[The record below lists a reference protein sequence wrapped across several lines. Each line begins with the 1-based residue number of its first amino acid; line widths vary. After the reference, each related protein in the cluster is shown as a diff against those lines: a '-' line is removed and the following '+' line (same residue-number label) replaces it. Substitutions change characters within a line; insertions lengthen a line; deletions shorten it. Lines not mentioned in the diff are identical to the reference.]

1 MPAAAFRRIPVQP
14 QAQQQLEKKLF
25 PAPTRGWIA
34 NENLAAAKP
43 GGALRLENIFPTE
56 KSVRLRGG
64 SERFATV
71 GSGTPVTSLWNFK
84 TGTSERFFAATET
97 AIYDITAPADPNVS
111 PTPDVS
117 GQTSGYYSTAPFAE
131 PTNNFLV
138 AVNGTDHARIYN
150 GTRWDIV
157 NGLQTYTITY
167 DTETGN
173 FTIGQQITGSISAAK
188 ATILDIDDQG
198 TQGTLYIQSIL
209 PGPVT
214 YALNFDTQTANFTV
228 GQVVTG
234 TTSTAHG
241 VIQSQVDVGTTGT
254 LYLRTVVG
262 VFTAGEALTD
272 PLGGAAKV
280 NGVISVSDA
289 GLFQNNE
296 TLTDPLGG
304 SARASGVAIA
314 YGIPPITGVDTSDLS
329 HVNVYRSRLYFVERG
344 TFSVWY
350 PPVDSLGGAAREFVL
365 NGIFLRGGSLLF
377 TATWS
382 LDAGDGVD
390 DKLVFV
396 TTEGEAA
403 VYEGGD
409 PDADAWSLVGR
420 YDLAPPMGKNAVMRA
435 GGELLIATMEGIIPI
450 SAAITRDS
458 AALSL
463 AAITRTIEP
472 EWKKEVL
479 ARRKPWDMLKWPSHN
494 MAIVALPTDASSGTG
509 GFDAGF
515 DAGFDVGGDVTTG
528 PAPYCFVVNVQTG
541 GWTKYT
547 NWNTRC
553 LGLFEEWAYFG
564 TTDGTVMKA
573 EVSGSDDGHPYE
585 CVVVWQFDHLG
596 DIGPTH
602 LVQQLR
608 TTFLA
613 SVPFTP
619 KASLS
624 SNYVIKLPAAPPA
637 AANNPSGSEWDV
649 GSWDVALWDAQGLKH
664 VTTRW
669 TSAGRTGFCIAPQ
682 VQVLCGQ
689 LLAPDADL
697 ISLEVT
703 FEHGGLVV

>member
-1 MPAAAFRRIPVQP
+1 M
-14 QAQQQLEKKLF
+14 
-25 PAPTRGWIA
+25 
-34 NENLAAAKP
+34 
-43 GGALRLENIFPTE
+43 
-56 KSVRLRGG
+56 
-64 SERFATV
+64 
-71 GSGTPVTSLWNFK
+71 SLWNFK

-131 PTNNFLV
+131 PTGNFLV

-150 GTRWDIV
+150 GTRWDIS

-167 DTETGN
+167 DTQTGN
-173 FTIGQQITGSISAAK
+173 FTKGQQITGSISAAK
-188 ATILDIDDQG
+188 ATILDIDDTG
-198 TQGTLYIQSIL
+198 TDGTLYIQSIL

-228 GQVVTG
+228 GATVTG
-234 TTSTAHG
+234 ATSTAHG

-262 VFTAGEALTD
+262 TFTAGEIITGTS
-272 PLGGAAKV
+272 GGSANV

-304 SARASGVAIA
+304 SARSSGLAIA
-314 YGIPPITGVDTSDLS
+314 YGFGPITGVDTSDLS

-350 PPVDSLGGAAREFVL
+350 PPVDSLGGAATEFAL
-365 NGIFLRGGSLLF
+365 NGIFLKGGSLLF
-377 TATWS
+377 SATWS

-390 DKLVFV
+390 DKIVFI

-403 VYEGGD
+403 VYEGSYPGD
-409 PDADAWSLVGR
+409 SNSWSLVGR

-450 SAAITRDS
+450 SAAITRDA

-463 AAITRTIEP
+463 AAITKTIEP
-472 EWKKEVL
+472 EWKKEVA
-479 ARRKPWDMLKWPSHN
+479 ARSNLPWDMLKWPSHN
-494 MAIVALPTDASSGTG
+494 MAIVALPTEASSGLPGG
-509 GFDAGF
+509 GFDS
-515 DAGFDVGGDVTTG
+515 GFDVGFTTDAAIPSTIG

-547 NWNTRC
+547 NWNTRS
-553 LGLFEEWAYFG
+553 LGLFDDWAYFG
-564 TTDGTVMKA
+564 TADGTVMKA
-573 EVSGSDDGHPYE
+573 EVSGSDDGLPYE

-619 KASLS
+619 RASVS
-624 SNYVIKLPAAPPA
+624 TNYVIKLPAAPPA

-649 GSWDVALWDAQGLKH
+649 GLWDVAVWDAQGLKH

-669 TSAGRTGFCIAPQ
+669 TSAGKEGFCIAPQ
-682 VQVLCGQ
+682 VQVTCGQ
-689 LLAPDADL
+689 LLAPDAEL
-697 ISLEVT
+697 ISIEVT

>member
-14 QAQQQLEKKLF
+14 AAQQQLEKKLF

-71 GSGTPVTSLWNFK
+71 GSGTPVMSLWNFK

-97 AIYDITAPADPNVS
+97 AIYDITAPGDPNVS

-131 PTNNFLV
+131 PTGNFLV

-157 NGLQTYTITY
+157 NGLQTYTISY
-167 DTETGN
+167 DTQTGN
-173 FTIGQQITGSISAAK
+173 FTKGQQITGSISAAK
-188 ATILDIDDQG
+188 ATILDIDDVG

-228 GQVVTG
+228 GATVTG
-234 TTSTAHG
+234 ATSTAHG

-262 VFTAGEALTD
+262 TFSAGEIITGTS
-272 PLGGAAKV
+272 GGSANV

-304 SARASGVAIA
+304 SARSSGVANP
-314 YGIPPITGVDTSDLS
+314 YGYGPITGVDTSDLS
-329 HVNVYRSRLYFVERG
+329 HVNAYRSRLYFVERN

-350 PPVDSLGGAAREFVL
+350 PPVDSLGGAATEFAL

-403 VYEGGD
+403 VYEGGYPGD
-409 PDADAWSLVGR
+409 SAWSLVGR

-450 SAAITRDS
+450 SAAITRDA

-472 EWKKEVL
+472 EWKKEVM

-494 MAIVALPTDASSGTG
+494 MAIVALPTEGELS
-509 GFDAGF
+509 
-515 DAGFDVGGDVTTG
+515 
-528 PAPYCFVVNVQTG
+528 PYCFVVNVQTG

-547 NWNTRC
+547 GWDTSC
-553 LGLFEEWAYFG
+553 LGLFGEWAYFG
-564 TTDGTVMKA
+564 TADGKVMKA
-573 EVSGSDDGHPYE
+573 EVSGADDGHPYE

-613 SVPFTP
+613 SVPFNP

-624 SNYVIKLPAAPPA
+624 TNYVIKLPAAPPA

-649 GSWDVALWDAQGLKH
+649 GLWDVAVWDAQGLKH

-682 VQVLCGQ
+682 IQITCGQ
-689 LLAPDADL
+689 LLAPDAEL

>member
-1 MPAAAFRRIPVQP
+1 M
-14 QAQQQLEKKLF
+14 
-25 PAPTRGWIA
+25 
-34 NENLAAAKP
+34 
-43 GGALRLENIFPTE
+43 
-56 KSVRLRGG
+56 
-64 SERFATV
+64 
-71 GSGTPVTSLWNFK
+71 
-84 TGTSERFFAATET
+84 
-97 AIYDITAPADPNVS
+97 
-111 PTPDVS
+111 
-117 GQTSGYYSTAPFAE
+117 
-131 PTNNFLV
+131 
-138 AVNGTDHARIYN
+138 
-150 GTRWDIV
+150 
-157 NGLQTYTITY
+157 
-167 DTETGN
+167 
-173 FTIGQQITGSISAAK
+173 
-188 ATILDIDDQG
+188 
-198 TQGTLYIQSIL
+198 
-209 PGPVT
+209 
-214 YALNFDTQTANFTV
+214 
-228 GQVVTG
+228 
-234 TTSTAHG
+234 
-241 VIQSQVDVGTTGT
+241 
-254 LYLRTVVG
+254 
-262 VFTAGEALTD
+262 
-272 PLGGAAKV
+272 
-280 NGVISVSDA
+280 
-289 GLFQNNE
+289 
-296 TLTDPLGG
+296 
-304 SARASGVAIA
+304 
-314 YGIPPITGVDTSDLS
+314 
-329 HVNVYRSRLYFVERG
+329 
-344 TFSVWY
+344 
-350 PPVDSLGGAAREFVL
+350 
-365 NGIFLRGGSLLF
+365 
-377 TATWS
+377 
-382 LDAGDGVD
+382 
-390 DKLVFV
+390 
-396 TTEGEAA
+396 
-403 VYEGGD
+403 
-409 PDADAWSLVGR
+409 VGR

-624 SNYVIKLPAAPPA
+624 TNYVIKLPAAPPA

-649 GSWDVALWDAQGLKH
+649 GLWDVAVWDAQGLKH

-689 LLAPDADL
+689 LLAPDAEL

-703 FEHGGLVV
+703 YEHGGLVV